1 MSAICKH
8 GQNPSL
14 DKSKVPGKVLIVRLN
29 IYIFIDL

>member
-14 DKSKVPGKVLIVRLN
+14 GKSKVPREVLMIRLN